1 MSLSQY
7 SFYNPIFIIVGRK
20 ICSGIKDWFVDE
32 VKSIYGNNLK
42 SIILYGSVAR
52 GTADEDSDV
61 DIAMI
66 IVNEDEAMYD
76 KLLDI
81 I

>member
-7 SFYNPIFIIVGRK
+7 SFYNQLFVIVGCK
-20 ICSGIKDWFVDE
+20 SCSGIKDWFVDE

-61 DIAMI
+61 DIAMV